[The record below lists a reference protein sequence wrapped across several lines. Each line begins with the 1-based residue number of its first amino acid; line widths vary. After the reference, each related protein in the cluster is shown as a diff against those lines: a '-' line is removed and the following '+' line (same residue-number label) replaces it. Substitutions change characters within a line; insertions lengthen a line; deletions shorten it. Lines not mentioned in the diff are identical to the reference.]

1 MNLSK
6 TLKGNKFSA
15 RSQASFQREA
25 RLRDQ
30 LSEVQRRISY
40 DQRILSDAQREL
52 DRLMN
57 SASLGSSAAS
67 EGVPET
73 LERIARQKAVIEAF
87 EGQRTKIQAQI
98 DAVGAVSPA
107 EAKERVANQTA
118 LAKLAVERLEVD
130 RMLASTVQMVRNLLE
145 KRSEITDGMLALM
158 RKIEFTL
165 SFDGLDKDR
174 FDNLLKSLPADVEGK
189 SKAWVCWFLGEN
201 QQTERHSVRDETV
214 TFAETLVNANV
225 YRRGEQCD
233 LTPEELAEISAT
245 EESRVAYPSEPIPG
259 GGFRAGSRVEIREP
273 RVEKV
278 AKVGD

>member
-1 MNLSK
+1 MNLK
-6 TLKGNKFSA
+6 WSA
-15 RSQASFQREA
+15 RSQASYQREA
-25 RLRDQ
+25 KLRDQ
-30 LSEVQRRISY
+30 LSEVQRRIGY

-107 EAKERVANQTA
+107 EAKERLANQTA
-118 LAKLAVERLEVD
+118 LAKLAVERLKVD
-130 RMLASTVQMVRNLLE
+130 RTLASTVQMVRNLLE
-145 KRSEITDGMLALM
+145 KRSGITDGMLGLM
-158 RKIEFTL
+158 RRIDFTL
-165 SFDGLDKDR
+165 AFDGLDKDR
-174 FDNLLKSLPADVEGK
+174 FDALEKSLSADVEGK
-189 SKAWVCWFLGEN
+189 SEAWVGWLFGEN
-201 QQTERHSVRDETV
+201 QKTERYTVRNETV
-214 TFAETLVNANV
+214 TFAETLVNPNV
-225 YRRGEQCD
+225 YGRGEQCD

-245 EESRVAYPSEPIPG
+245 EESSVAYPSEAIPG

-278 AKVGD
+278 AKVGE

>member
-6 TLKGNKFSA
+6 TLKGKKFSA

-25 RLRDQ
+25 RLREQ

-40 DQRILSDAQREL
+40 DQRTLSDAQREL
-52 DRLMN
+52 DRLMT

-87 EGQRTKIQAQI
+87 EGQRAKIQAQI

-130 RMLASTVQMVRNLLE
+130 RTLASTVQMVRSLLE
-145 KRSEITDGMLALM
+145 KRSGMTDGMLGLM

-165 SFDGLDKDR
+165 AFDGLDKDR
-174 FDNLLKSLPADVEGK
+174 FDALEKSLSADVEGK
-189 SKAWVCWFLGEN
+189 SEAWVYWLLGEN
-201 QQTERHSVRDETV
+201 QKTERYTVRDETV
-214 TFAETLVNANV
+214 TFAETLVNPNV
-225 YRRGEQCD
+225 YGCGETVD
-233 LTPEELAEISAT
+233 LTTEQLAEIRST
-245 EESRVAYPSEPIPG
+245 EKTRVAYPSQPVAG
-259 GGFRAGSRVEIREP
+259 GGYRAGERAEITEF

-278 AKVGD
+278 APSGE